1 MQVTIGLNMLACMQA
16 FSINVFMTRVCK
28 NGRGTIKALQLLG
41 LGTSRALQPHV
52 KLPSAASS
60 LNSLVVCGCLVFKE
74 VTT

>member
-28 NGRGTIKALQLLG
+28 NGRGTTLQLLG